1 VPPPGHFGLA
11 DRIARY
17 GFLYCKH
24 LIRDQRLSLLAYLN
38 PKRGAAHEIAMRVIS
53 QGKKREALNQR
64 KLESL
69 KVRDRQLFDMVMQEL
84 DKHDH
89 RVHVNS

>member
-1 VPPPGHFGLA
+1 
-11 DRIARY
+11 
-17 GFLYCKH
+17 
-24 LIRDQRLSLLAYLN
+24 LSVLAYLN

-64 KLESL
+64 KLETL

-84 DKHDH
+84 GKHDY
-89 RVHVNS
+89 RVRLSS